1 MMKMG
6 LMRKMALSIF
16 ASAVVLYADVV
27 TPPEHK
33 ALTLTE
39 QQEESLVKSIIPSTK
54 VEKIVRAEVDGFYK
68 AYLGNG
74 QILYI
79 NPFKRLIF
87 VGEIFTTG
95 GQNLTVNDRV
105 KWQSELQNKQL
116 TTLNKAELIKDAKKV
131 DFKKGAN
138 KYEFV
143 VFTDPE
149 CPYCKKAEDHFEK
162 YDTSVYINFL
172 PLPFHKNAEK
182 WSLEAL
188 SSKDFKK
195 AIKQIKT
202 TGKDL
207 GIDITPKA
215 REQLE
220 KMKALGQELGITG
233 TPKFFVIEKNSD
245 KVVDIIDGANIP
257 KIDEYLKKDKNDDKK

>member
-1 MMKMG
+1 MKMG
-6 LMRKMALSIF
+6 LTRKMALSIL
-16 ASAVVLYADVV
+16 ASAVVLYADAA
-27 TPPEHK
+27 TASGYQ

-39 QQEESLVKSIIPSTK
+39 QQESSLVKSIIPSTK
-54 VEKIVRAEVDGFYK
+54 VEKIIRAEADGFYK
-68 AYLGNG
+68 AYLANG

-87 VGEIFTTG
+87 VGEIYTAG
-95 GQNLTVNDRV
+95 GQNITANDRV
-105 KWQSELQNKQL
+105 KWQSELQNEQL

-131 DFKKGAN
+131 DFGKGAN

-143 VFTDPE
+143 IFTDPE
-149 CPYCKKAEDHFEK
+149 CSYCKKAEDHFEK
-162 YDTSVYINFL
+162 YNTSVYINFL

-195 AIKQIKT
+195 AIKQLKT
-202 TGKDL
+202 TGEDL

-215 REQLE
+215 KEQLE
-220 KMKALGQELGITG
+220 KMKALGQKLGVTG
-233 TPKFFVIEKNSD
+233 TPKIFVIEKNSD
-245 KVVDIIDGANIP
+245 KVISIIDGANIP
-257 KIDEYLKKDKNDDKK
+257 KIDEYLKKDRSDDKK